1 MKAYQ
6 VFIYANK
13 KKKPTLFGTFLD
25 EESAILYLK
34 EQFNLSVYES
44 IFVPGQKRL
53 FINKNGVYVK
63 KFAEIRLL
71 NIFKYPNN

>member
-13 KKKPTLFGTFLD
+13 KKKPTLLCTFLD

-44 IFVPGQKRL
+44 IFVSGQKRL